1 VFAGPGLVRHEEMYC
16 SMTDTSQATTTT
28 VQLTDNDIAYLLTLL
43 RNSSSPLTLQQLV
56 DALRTPAG
64 R

>member
-1 VFAGPGLVRHEEMYC
+1 
-16 SMTDTSQATTTT
+16 MTDTAQTPTTN

-43 RNSSSPLTLQQLV
+43 RNSSSPLTIQQLV
-56 DALRTPAG
+56 EALRTPSG

>member
-1 VFAGPGLVRHEEMYC
+1 
-16 SMTDTSQATTTT
+16 MTDTSQATTTT

-56 DALRTPAG
+56 DALRTPVG

>member
-1 VFAGPGLVRHEEMYC
+1 MYR
-16 SMTDTSQATTTT
+16 SMTDTSQAKTT

>member
-1 VFAGPGLVRHEEMYC
+1 
-16 SMTDTSQATTTT
+16 MTDTVQFAQPT

-43 RNSSSPLTLQQLV
+43 RNASTPLTLQQLV
-56 DALRTPAG
+56 DALRTPTG